1 MNSIHMS
8 SMNTHNLS
16 ALCLAVIFA
25 LLFQACDSGSTGSGT
40 APELDSRMD
49 SVSYGIGYVYGENM
63 NSQGMTDLDLE
74 LMKRGIENAL
84 GGTESPLS
92 QEQMQT
98 LLSQYQMEAQQRA
111 KQQQQ
116 QEGQQNL
123 QKGEDFLAQNS
134 QSDSVMVTDSGL
146 QYQVLEQGEGISPD
160 PSDSVRVHY
169 EGELLDGTVFDSS
182 YQRGEPVTFQ
192 LSGVIQGWI
201 EGVQLMQEGAHYRFW
216 IPAELGYG
224 QNPPQGSPI
233 GPNQTLVFEVE
244 LLEVVEN

>member
-8 SMNTHNLS
+8 FMNTHNLS
-16 ALCLAVIFA
+16 ALCLATMFA

-74 LMKRGIENAL
+74 MMKRGIEDAL

-92 QEQMQT
+92 QTQMQM
-98 LLSQYQMEAQQRA
+98 LLSRYQMEAQQRA
-111 KQQQQ
+111 QQQQQ

-134 QSDSVMVTDSGL
+134 QRDSVSVTDSGL
-146 QYQVLEQGEGISPD
+146 QYQVLEQGDGISPD

-169 EGELLDGTVFDSS
+169 QGELLDGTVFDSS
-182 YQRGEPVTFQ
+182 YQRGEPATFQ

-216 IPAELGYG
+216 IPADLGYG

-244 LLEVVEN
+244 LLEVVET